1 METDNVNNL
10 LERRKQ
16 MIKISIL
23 GLMIGFVLVF
33 SSTAMAVIPVDFTDV
48 YDPKDVYSLDFL
60 FLEVNDK
67 LSYTHDI
74 NIHGFNPT
82 DHVLTSATLTLDVSD
97 DKGDFPWI
105 FGWDWVDEKI
115 KVWTD
120 GEYRGLNEVDYSD
133 LEFDIDT
140 AMLQTDGL
148 LNVKIDT
155 KKGDWIFKKS
165 TLAASGYDTVPEP
178 ATMSLL
184 GIGLLGLAGLRRK
197 K

>member
-1 METDNVNNL
+1 
-10 LERRKQ
+10 